1 MKPGFVAEAG
11 SELKASID
19 PCPESDCD
27 CHWWDKNNTK
37 SLKSLIA
44 TKDTNK
50 KENQQLD
57 RTHKTVRLYPNPT
70 SDGMFI
76 IACNNNTIPYN
87 LKILNSTGNI
97 IFSQEKIKTR
107 QKQLSIASF
116 PTGVNLV
123 HISSGKFIKTFKI
136 IYQ

>member
-1 MKPGFVAEAG
+1 M
-11 SELKASID
+11 
-19 PCPESDCD
+19 
-27 CHWWDKNNTK
+27 
-37 SLKSLIA
+37 
-44 TKDTNK
+44 
-50 KENQQLD
+50 D

-107 QKQLSIASF
+107 KKQLSIASF
-116 PTGVNLV
+116 PTGVYLV
-123 HISSGKFIKTFKI
+123 HISSGKFIKTSKI
-136 IYQ
+136 IYQYQNSYEHINQLNLNITPWAKGLYIVKIINDNEIFTQKILYQ